1 MRQRSDSLLRPLL
14 AFGALGSIAL
24 IVVAVAGV
32 VVVRRQAAEQA
43 LAEARRLTRVSA
55 SFVERSLTEG
65 VMTGDARSL
74 ATIAD
79 AVLAVNADPV
89 VRVKLWTRDGRVVYS
104 DELRLIDTRAELD
117 DGALDV
123 IDDGGV
129 ASELSDLSGPENRF
143 EASFGELFEIYTRIR
158 TPDGTSLL
166 FETYQR
172 ASAIET
178 RQGELQ
184 TRFAPVLLITLLAL
198 AILMVPIAWMLASRV
213 RASQRERERLLQGA
227 VEAAD
232 LERRR
237 IAGDLHDGP
246 VQELAG
252 LSMRLSAAAGGVSDG
267 AAEILRDAASGVRA
281 SVRTLRSAIVGVYP
295 PNLRTVGLRAAL
307 SDLAAA
313 TEQRGPAT
321 TLDVDPAA
329 EGLHEDVDA
338 LIFRAAQEAL
348 RNAEEHAN
356 ATRVDISVRTAGDRV
371 VLTVADDG
379 VGIDPG
385 RLARAREEG
394 HVGLSIL
401 TDLARSAGGDVRVA
415 RSEDG
420 GTVVSM
426 EVPRR

>member
-14 AFGALGSIAL
+14 AFGALGLIAL
-24 IVVAVAGV
+24 IAVAIAGV

-55 SFVERSLTEG
+55 SFVERSLTDG
-65 VMTGDARSL
+65 VLTGDARSL
-74 ATIAD
+74 ATLAD
-79 AVLAVNADPV
+79 AVLAVKADPV

-104 DELRLIDTRAELD
+104 DEVRLIDTQA
-117 DGALDV
+117 ALDEDALEV

-129 ASELSDLSGPENRF
+129 ASELSELSGPENRF
-143 EASFGELFEIYTRIR
+143 EASFGELFEIYTRVR
-158 TPDGTSLL
+158 TPDGAPLL

-178 RQGELQ
+178 RQEELQ
-184 TRFAPVLLITLLAL
+184 RRFAPVLVVTLLAL
-198 AILMVPIAWMLASRV
+198 AFLMVPIAWMLARRV
-213 RASQRERERLLQGA
+213 RSSQRERERLLQGA
-227 VEAAD
+227 VEAAER
-232 LERRR
+232 ERRR

-252 LSMRLSAAAGGVSDG
+252 LSMRLSAAAESVPNGSSDV
-267 AAEILRDAASGVRA
+267 LRDAASGVRA

-313 TEQRGPAT
+313 TEQRGLAT
-321 TLDVDPAA
+321 TLSADA
-329 EGLHEDVDA
+329 EIEALDEDVDA

-348 RNAEEHAN
+348 RNAEEHAQ
-356 ATRVDISVRTAGDRV
+356 ATRVDVAVRNDADRV

-379 VGIDPG
+379 IGIADD
-385 RLARAREEG
+385 RIDRARDEG

-415 RSEDG
+415 RRDGG
-420 GTVVSM
+420 GTVVTM